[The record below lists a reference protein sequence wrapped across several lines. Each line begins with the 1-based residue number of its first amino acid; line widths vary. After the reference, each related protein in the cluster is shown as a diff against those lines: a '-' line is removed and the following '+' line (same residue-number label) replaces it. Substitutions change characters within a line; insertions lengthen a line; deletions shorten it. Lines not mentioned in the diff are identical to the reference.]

1 MALLS
6 RLVAVLR
13 ANRTVHEID
22 EELESH
28 IHEAVAAGRDPVEA
42 RRAFGS
48 ALRYREQSRD
58 LKLIGWL
65 DDLFQDLRF
74 GARMLARSPG
84 FSFLAILC
92 LTLAIGANAAV
103 FSWIEGILLR
113 PFPLV
118 ADQDRLM
125 AVANTNR
132 GSADTF
138 DMSWPD
144 FQDLARA
151 STLIDA
157 FIAEKITGTTLS
169 IGDRA
174 VRAPGSMVSANYFDA
189 IGVHPVLGR
198 GFEPGEDSGRNAH
211 PVTVISYQMW
221 QERFHGD
228 PAVIGKTQVLAGLPH
243 TIVGVAPNGF
253 FGTFVGYA
261 FQFWVPVSMQTQF
274 DAGVYKL
281 EDRGARWIEGFARPK
296 SGVTIEQAQAES
308 SAIAARLEA
317 EYPETNRGWGVRLFP
332 LWQTPFNNAATFLP
346 TLGIALLVVLSVLL
360 IACANVGNLLLVR
373 AFARQQEMTIRLAV
387 GAGRRRLIKQLLTEG
402 LILSAIAAAG
412 GLVVAHWLRDAV
424 ALLTPPRGG
433 ILLRLPGELDWRVL
447 AVSGGVCL
455 ISTVLFGLVPAVLAS
470 QVDLACALRSE
481 SGGIIGARSK
491 AWIRSTLV
499 VVQMTLS
506 FVLLVGA
513 GLLIQSMQAIRHANP
528 GFSTQGVVTTSV
540 DLFTAGYD
548 PQRAKLFQD
557 ELIDRVQSL
566 GGVESAAFSRQTPFT
581 YRSYSSAAIAVD
593 GYDAPLDQQPS
604 ADYNEIGPGFLATMG
619 IPLVSGREFTR
630 ADNETAPPV
639 AIVDETM
646 AAQFWRGL
654 DPVGRRVRVKG
665 AWMQIVGVAR
675 TAKYRNLLETPKPF
689 FYVPLRQNFSASA
702 GLQIRTPQS
711 TAALAPALVREIHAL
726 DANVA
731 PGELITMREQV
742 ERTTASQRVAFTIL
756 VVFGGLALM
765 LAAIGLYGVMASTVS
780 QSTRELALRMALG
793 AGASDLLQLVLSK
806 GLLLTAGGV
815 ALGVVAAL
823 EATRLMGYLL
833 YRVSPRDPL
842 AFAWAVVVIA
852 IASLTACLVPAW
864 RATRTDPLRALRG

>member
-118 ADQDRLM
+118 DDQDRLM

-470 QVDLACALRSE
+470 QVDLAGALRSE

-593 GYDAPLDQQPS
+593 GYLS
-604 ADYNEIGPGFLATMG
+604 L
-619 IPLVSGREFTR
+619 
-630 ADNETAPPV
+630 
-639 AIVDETM
+639 
-646 AAQFWRGL
+646 
-654 DPVGRRVRVKG
+654 
-665 AWMQIVGVAR
+665 
-675 TAKYRNLLETPKPF
+675 
-689 FYVPLRQNFSASA
+689 
-702 GLQIRTPQS
+702 
-711 TAALAPALVREIHAL
+711 IH
-726 DANVA
+726 
-731 PGELITMREQV
+731 I
-742 ERTTASQRVAFTIL
+742 
-756 VVFGGLALM
+756 
-765 LAAIGLYGVMASTVS
+765 
-780 QSTRELALRMALG
+780 
-793 AGASDLLQLVLSK
+793 
-806 GLLLTAGGV
+806 
-815 ALGVVAAL
+815 
-823 EATRLMGYLL
+823 
-833 YRVSPRDPL
+833 
-842 AFAWAVVVIA
+842 
-852 IASLTACLVPAW
+852 
-864 RATRTDPLRALRG
+864 

>member
-74 GARMLARSPG
+74 GVRMLARSPG

-412 GLVVAHWLRDAV
+412 GLVVANWLRDAV

-433 ILLRLPGELDWRVL
+433 IRLSLPGELDWRVL

-654 DPVGRRVRVKG
+654 DPVGRRVQVKG
-665 AWMQIVGVAR
+665 TWMQIVGVAR
-675 TAKYRNLLETPKPF
+675 TAKYRNLLEAPKPF